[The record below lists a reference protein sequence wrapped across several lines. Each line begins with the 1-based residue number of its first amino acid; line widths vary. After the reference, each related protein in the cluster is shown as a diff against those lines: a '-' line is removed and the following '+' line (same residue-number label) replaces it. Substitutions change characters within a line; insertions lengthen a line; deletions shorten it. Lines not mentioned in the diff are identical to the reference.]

1 MIYLNNIVGGCVARI
16 AAKLES
22 MEPCSSIKDRY
33 ECCVH
38 QCMYIYMSFFD
49 CTRDITRLSRLDRTS
64 GDRTHPMLSLNT
76 KILDG

>member
-38 QCMYIYMSFFD
+38 VYMSFFD

-64 GDRTHPMLSLNT
+64 GERTNPMLSLYT